1 MTKNLKRNLYTYKLL
16 GKIQSKTQRQNPK
29 YDQPFYQL
37 NINCLNEPL
46 IKKLFVFQSK
56 LTNSLIW
63 NTLATNNYLGKKYLF
78 HCRNYRGSYYLVDWE
93 EKEVKDE

>member
-1 MTKNLKRNLYTYKLL
+1 MPTISVRMKGANWRKMMPILNSTLNKPMTKNLKRNLYTYKLL

-46 IKKLFVFQSK
+46 IKKLFVFQPK
-56 LTNSLIW
+56 LKNPLI
-63 NTLATNNYLGKKYLF
+63 
-78 HCRNYRGSYYLVDWE
+78 
-93 EKEVKDE
+93 